1 MFLSH
6 LTYRYVSAPEAFWR
20 LSEYNMHEQSHTVI
34 RLPVHLLDQQPVY
47 FQEGYQQE
55 ALERS
60 AHGDT
65 QLTGWFR
72 LNQEDENAH
81 QYLYT
86 EIPTYYL
93 FNKTNKKW
101 VQRKRN
107 GDKII
112 SRMYSVSP
120 KEHER
125 FYLRIL
131 LLHVPGATSYEDL
144 KTMNGYTATTFHE
157 ACKLM
162 HLLDDDAE
170 WDNALSEASTFQM
183 PRELRDLYAT
193 ICSHCEPDNPLQLW
207 TNYKG
212 GMVEDY
218 VKTTSIDEAERK
230 ALLDIQSIL
239 CQSGISI
246 FITIIYCTHMHS

>member
-6 LTYRYVSAPEAFWR
+6 LILTYRYVSAPEAFWR

-81 QYLYT
+81 QYLHT

-101 VQRKRN
+101 VQRKCN

-112 SRMYSVSP
+112 SRMYSISP
-120 KEHER
+120 KEHEATW
-125 FYLRIL
+125 LRIL
-131 LLHVPGATSYEDL
+131 
-144 KTMNGYTATTFHE
+144 
-157 ACKLM
+157 
-162 HLLDDDAE
+162 
-170 WDNALSEASTFQM
+170 
-183 PRELRDLYAT
+183 
-193 ICSHCEPDNPLQLW
+193 
-207 TNYKG
+207 
-212 GMVEDY
+212 
-218 VKTTSIDEAERK
+218 
-230 ALLDIQSIL
+230 IL
-239 CQSGISI
+239 CAY
-246 FITIIYCTHMHS
+246 FIIIYILYICR